1 MDVNKIHSKGEVID
15 KVSDKLR
22 LSWLIARTPYTLGL
36 HKQQANNFSWQII
49 IDFIIGFQF
58 SVPHLI
64 DDVDDNS

>member
-1 MDVNKIHSKGEVID
+1 MDVKKIHSKGEVVD

-22 LSWLIARTPYTLGL
+22 LSSLITRRPYTLGL
-36 HKQQANNFSWQII
+36 HKQQAVIHI
-49 IDFIIGFQF
+49 IIGFQF